1 VQIHTNFLMQ
11 PEVER
16 SLLMLFQMQA
26 CYCLQVI
33 SATVSVT
40 YKLIRLRLHDAM
52 LIKVF
57 AFLV

>member
-1 VQIHTNFLMQ
+1 MQ